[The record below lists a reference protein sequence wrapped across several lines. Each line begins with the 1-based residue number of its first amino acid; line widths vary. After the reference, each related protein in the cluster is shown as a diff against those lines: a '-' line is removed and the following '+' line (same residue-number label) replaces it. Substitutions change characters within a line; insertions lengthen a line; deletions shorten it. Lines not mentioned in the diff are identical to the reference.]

1 VAGVTFAI
9 LIYMLM
15 RRYGK
20 PVANYLDEQ
29 IEMDRQRL
37 YVGYNQEVKQLE
49 TSVENQRTV
58 EPALNTRHE
67 VYEIHH
73 VS

>member
-1 VAGVTFAI
+1 
-9 LIYMLM
+9 MMM
-15 RRYGK
+15 RRFGK

-37 YVGYNQEVKQLE
+37 YAGYNQEVKELE
-49 TSVENQRTV
+49 AAIENQRTV

>member
-1 VAGVTFAI
+1 MAGVTFAI
-9 LIYMLM
+9 LIYMMM
-15 RRYGK
+15 RRFGK

-29 IEMDRQRL
+29 IEMDRQKL
-37 YVGYNQEVKQLE
+37 YAGYNQEVKELE
-49 TSVENQRTV
+49 AAIKNQRTV